1 MIKTERFKSSVAF
14 ILADMDAN
22 TVIERIAE
30 NYNVSEFTAMLFVEA
45 NKIFVER
52 LKSGQWKLK
61 EKKKKLNKNM
71 SFEEQMKQ
79 FNITAVA
86 KGL

>member
-1 MIKTERFKSSVAF
+1 
-14 ILADMDAN
+14 MDAN